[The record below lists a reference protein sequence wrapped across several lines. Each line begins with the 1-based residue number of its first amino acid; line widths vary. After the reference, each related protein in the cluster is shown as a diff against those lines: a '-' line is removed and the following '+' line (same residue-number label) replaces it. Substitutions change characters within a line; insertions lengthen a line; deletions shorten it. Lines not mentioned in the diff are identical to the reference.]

1 MKKLLLLLCVP
12 LIFSCGDNNEDDTI
26 NKSEELIINEQKRI
40 SVNDI
45 RNLFSE
51 DFKNNCIT
59 VDTIESNPFTGVIY
73 LSHYKDRCE
82 PFRIICHYENGLKD
96 GMEISLGSQGR
107 ILSITNYSKGKWAG
121 VKYDDY
127 FSVIKTRYN
136 DNFYNKLTSYW
147 SRDELLKGGVIKK
160 NTIDTPNI
168 LQFDIRRDNNGA
180 LIYQRY
186 YNAEGKEIPKIQYD
200 KLEYLN
206 K

>member
-1 MKKLLLLLCVP
+1 MKKLLLLLLCVP
-12 LIFSCGDNNEDDTI
+12 LIGVGQE
-26 NKSEELIINEQKRI
+26 KI

-51 DFKNNCIT
+51 DFSNNCIN
-59 VDTIESNPFTGVIY
+59 VDTIKANPFTGVIY
-73 LSHYKDRCE
+73 LSYWKDRCE
-82 PFRIICHYENGLKD
+82 PLKAIMHYEDGYRD
-96 GMEISLGSQGR
+96 GMDIDLAATGEI
-107 ILSITNYSKGKWAG
+107 ISITNWSKGVWTG
-121 VKYDDY
+121 VQYFNSYANYASKKYR
-127 FSVIKTRYN
+127 TRFQN
-136 DNFYNKLTSYW
+136 NFYNRGTSYW
-147 SRDELLKGGVIKK
+147 SRDELLKGGFIKK
-160 NTIDTPNI
+160 TTIDTPHI